1 MEHIVKNVL
10 ENSIAEELEIEPGD
24 NILAVNDHPIEDI
37 FDYQYLINDEY
48 IELLVKKSD
57 GEEWLLEIEKDY
69 DEDLGIVFENSLMD
83 NYKSCYNKCIFC
95 FIDQNPKGMRDTIYF
110 KDDDS
115 RLSFLQG
122 NYITLTNMKDEDID
136 RIINYHLAP
145 INISVHTTNP
155 QLRCSMLNNRFAGTI
170 LERIR
175 KFYNAGIPMN
185 GQIVLCKGINDGEE
199 LWRSISD
206 LMEFVPVME
215 SLSVVPVGLSDYRD
229 GLFHLE
235 PFDKEDACEVID
247 IIEHFQKKAYE
258 KHGIHFVQ
266 ASDEWYINAG
276 RDFPEAERYDD
287 FVQLENGVG
296 MVRLMKEEFEQE
308 FSAVQG
314 DDREYEV
321 SIVTG
326 VLVYDSIKILVDRMK
341 EKFPNVKIHLYKII
355 NDFFG
360 HRITVTGLLTGGDI
374 IKQLK
379 GKPLGQ
385 RLILPSN
392 TLMADEPKFLDDVTL
407 DQFIEALQVDVCI
420 VESSGADFIHSV
432 IGDEMHSRF
441 EK

>member
-155 QLRCSMLNNRFAGTI
+155 QLRCSILNNRFAGTI

-276 RDFPEAERYDD
+276 RDFPEAERYDG

>member
-1 MEHIVKNVL
+1 MEHIVKEIL
-10 ENSIAEELEIEPGD
+10 EGSIAQEMEIEPGD

-48 IELLVKKSD
+48 IELLVRKSD
-57 GEEWLLEIEKDY
+57 GEEWLLEIDKDY

-122 NYITLTNMKDEDID
+122 NYITLTNMKEKDID

-155 QLRCSMLNNRFAGTI
+155 KLRCSMLNNRFAGVI
-170 LERIR
+170 LDYIR
-175 KFYNAGIPMN
+175 KFYEAGIPMN

-199 LWRSISD
+199 LWRTISD

-235 PFDKEDACEVID
+235 PFNREDACEVID
-247 IIEHFQKKAYE
+247 IIEHFQKKAFE
-258 KHGIHFVQ
+258 KHGTHFVQ

-276 RDFPEAERYDD
+276 RDFPEADRYDG
-287 FVQLENGVG
+287 FIQLENGVG
-296 MVRLMKEEFEQE
+296 MVRLLIDEFDEEWSCVE
-308 FSAVQG
+308 G

-321 SIVTG
+321 SMVTG
-326 VLVYDSIKILVDRMK
+326 VLVYDSIKLLANRIP
-341 EKFPNVKIHLYKII
+341 EKFPNVKVHLYKII

-374 IKQLK
+374 RKQLT

-407 DQFIEALQVDVCI
+407 AELTDALQVDVCI
-420 VESSGADFIHSV
+420 VESSGADFIHAV
-432 IGDEMHSRF
+432 IGDDM
-441 EK
+441 

>member
-276 RDFPEAERYDD
+276 RDFPEAERYDG

-314 DDREYEV
+314 GDREYEV

-360 HRITVTGLLTGGDI
+360 HRITVTGLLTGGDM